1 MSETLIKILIKN
13 GFKVKNIID
22 DDPIWA
28 GKKIMNVN
36 VKKIS
41 VFNNSHT
48 KNDLIIICNH
58 SKKVISNIKAK
69 LKKFKINNKQILNF
83 IF

>member
-1 MSETLIKILIKN
+1 
-13 GFKVKNIID
+13 
-22 DDPIWA
+22 
-28 GKKIMNVN
+28 MNVH

>member
-1 MSETLIKILIKN
+1 MMIQYGQE
-13 GFKVKNIID
+13 
-22 DDPIWA
+22 
-28 GKKIMNVN
+28 KIMNVH

-83 IF
+83 IFKR